1 MSLFRRT
8 INTVVMSSRSFYGV
22 ARGRNV
28 GVFHTWAECKLQV
41 DGFKSPLYRKFPTL
55 KEAQEFV
62 NLNSDN
68 KLQLGHDTKDE
79 SFSPSPPQKRQF
91 NSTFPFKAKKESNT
105 SKNSSQNATSSRSS
119 IVEELK
125 SIKTSNL
132 QLKEKITNFML
143 EQQNLINSM
152 NHKIDGVLE
161 LIGAHDA
168 TDEELLAAVP
178 PLAKRPHVE
187 TASSNAVSTTFSSS
201 ISKNEDDGFR
211 RDDNGFVIVY
221 TDGACE
227 NNGKAGAKAG
237 YGVYWA
243 DGHPLNRGEPAS
255 RATNNVG
262 EIEAITE
269 SVKIAHD
276 QGVTKLKIYTDSMF
290 VINCMTQWIS
300 GWKKNG
306 WKKST
311 GDPVKNR
318 VELEA
323 LDKAITNSGM
333 NIIWEHVRGHVGIHG
348 NEMADA
354 LARQGAQK
362 FQ

>member
-1 MSLFRRT
+1 
-8 INTVVMSSRSFYGV
+8 MSSKSFYGV
-22 ARGRNV
+22 ARGRNI
-28 GVFHTWAECKLQV
+28 GVFNTWAECKLQV

-62 NLNSDN
+62 NLNSEN
-68 KLQLGHDTKDE
+68 KLILGHNPKDE
-79 SFSPSPPQKRQF
+79 SFSPSPPPKRKF
-91 NSTFPFKAKKESNT
+91 NSMFPFKAETESNT
-105 SKNSSQNATSSRSS
+105 FKNSSQNASSSKSS
-119 IVEELK
+119 IAEELK

-132 QLKEKITNFML
+132 QLKEKITNFMQ
-143 EQQNLINSM
+143 EQLSLINSM
-152 NHKIDGVLE
+152 NQKIDGVLE
-161 LIGAHDA
+161 LVEAHDA

-178 PLAKRPHVE
+178 PSAKRPHLE
-187 TASSNAVSTTFSSS
+187 TASFAAASTTLTSS
-201 ISKNEDDGFR
+201 ISENEDDDGFR
-211 RDDNGFVIVY
+211 RDENGFVIVY

-227 NNGKAGAKAG
+227 NNGKVGAKAG

-276 QGVTKLKIYTDSMF
+276 KGVTKLKIHTDSMF
-290 VINCMTQWIS
+290 VINCMTKWIN

-306 WKKST
+306 WKKSD
-311 GDPVKNR
+311 GQPVKNR

-323 LDKAITNSGM
+323 LDRAITNSGM
-333 NIIWEHVRGHVGIHG
+333 KIVWEHVRGHVGIHG
-348 NEMADA
+348 NEMADE